1 MKNRTTNIMHYLNL
15 LCNKAKCLQLACCSV
30 IYYTFVFIPL
40 FEIVKLFFQINIVCN
55 NVKVLQNNC
64 YSNNY
69 SYERRYYNSEYI
81 FLIGKNNFSSFAY

>member
-1 MKNRTTNIMHYLNL
+1 MKNRTKNIIYYLNI
-15 LCNKAKCLQLACCSV
+15 LCNKAKCLQLVCCSV
-30 IYYTFVFIPL
+30 IYTFVFIPL
-40 FEIVKLFFQINIVCN
+40 FEIVKLFSHTDIICN

-81 FLIGKNNFSSFAY
+81 FLIEKNNFTCFAY